1 MPALLSVLDL
11 SPIRVGKT
19 PASAIR
25 ETVELAKAAD
35 RLGYHR
41 FWVAEH
47 HSSRSFASASPEI
60 LIAALSQVT
69 SRIRLGSGGV
79 MLVNYSPLKV
89 VEQFMALEALAPG
102 RIDLGVGRARGADT
116 RTGGALRSAGV
127 EAFPTWFALLNAWML
142 DAAGREAFPTSHP
155 AHGVRA
161 QPAGPSHPDIFLL
174 CSSTSSARFAG
185 MAGVGMVFAEFITRG
200 DSAEAIAAYR
210 EAFQPSIFRQT
221 PWAGLGVGALAAGT
235 AVEAE
240 RLETPR
246 RAWSHAFAEGNA
258 GAFLSIDNALVD
270 LKARGAETP
279 SPEERRFAFVGDGP
293 TVRAALQAK
302 AEAVGA
308 DELFLITFAPTLE
321 ARVRSLEL
329 TSPTLTPM

>member
-11 SPIRVGKT
+11 SPIRAGET
-19 PASAIR
+19 PSAAIR

-47 HSSRSFASASPEI
+47 HSSRSCASASPEI

-69 SRIRLGSGGV
+69 TRIRLGSGGV

-102 RIDLGVGRARGADT
+102 RIDLGVGRALGADT
-116 RTGGALRSAGV
+116 RTGGALRSAGS

-161 QPAGPSHPDIFLL
+161 QPGGPSHPDLFVL
-174 CSSTSSARFAG
+174 CSSTASARFAG
-185 MAGVGMVFAEFITRG
+185 MAGVGMVFAEFIALRDAG
-200 DSAEAIAAYR
+200 EAIAAYR
-210 EAFQPSIFRQT
+210 EAFQPSIFRDA
-221 PWAGLGVGALAAGT
+221 PWAGVGVGALAADT
-235 AVEAE
+235 AEEAT
-240 RLETPR
+240 RLDAPR
-246 RAWSHAFAEGNA
+246 RAWGHAFTEGGA
-258 GAFLSIDNALVD
+258 GRFLSVEAALAD

-279 SPEERRFAFVGDGP
+279 SDEDGRFAFVGDGP
-293 TVRAALQAK
+293 TARAALQAK
-302 AEAVGA
+302 AEAVDA
-308 DELFLITFAPTLE
+308 DELFLITFAPTLG
-321 ARVRSLEL
+321 ARARSLEL
-329 TSPTLTPM
+329 TRPTLTPM